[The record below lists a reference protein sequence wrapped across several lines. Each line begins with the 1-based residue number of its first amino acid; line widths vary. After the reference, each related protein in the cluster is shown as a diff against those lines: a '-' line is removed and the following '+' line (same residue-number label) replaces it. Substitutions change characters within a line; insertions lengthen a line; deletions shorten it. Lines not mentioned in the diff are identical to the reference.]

1 MNRYA
6 LLLKSDQE
14 SALVLLAAVT
24 CSAAGMVATRIT
36 DELSRREALFA
47 ESMGYH
53 NLSQTPLAAAAR
65 SIAHDVTMGWL
76 R

>member
-24 CSAAGMVATRIT
+24 CSAAGMVAMTSVQFVR
-36 DELSRREALFA
+36 FW
-47 ESMGYH
+47 MNGHGYK
-53 NLSQTPLAAAAR
+53 LVPDAQTPTDGPMCRRIEWEYL
-65 SIAHDVTMGWL
+65 
-76 R
+76 